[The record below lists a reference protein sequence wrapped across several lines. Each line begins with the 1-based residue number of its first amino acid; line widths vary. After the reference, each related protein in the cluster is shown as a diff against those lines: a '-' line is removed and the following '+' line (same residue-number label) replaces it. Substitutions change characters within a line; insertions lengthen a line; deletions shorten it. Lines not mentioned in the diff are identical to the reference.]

1 MPHKLSKRTISALQ
15 RVITGDKLDTNA
27 GPLAPYLSGP
37 KLVDF
42 FNEYGFN
49 DSYGQ
54 GFPSRWAYA
63 EAKLEEINGTAQLT
77 DAIEGAVYPPR
88 FFDTPFEVSDAVAY
102 LNRYLAFDGLE
113 LVLSAGHYRL
123 RRLGGQLVALDAE
136 LSPLDPTSHDFIDE
150 QLSKCDRKLRDGDY
164 DGAITNARS
173 LVEAV
178 LIAIEARLVQEPP
191 GYDGDLPR
199 LYKRVQKVL
208 NLDPTRTD
216 IADSL
221 RQVLAGLSSIVA
233 GLAPMRNKMGDAHA
247 RSYRP
252 ERHHAKL
259 AVNAAKTLA
268 DFLIETYA
276 YQVSTGRIQPAGRAD

>member
-1 MPHKLSKRTISALQ
+1 MSHKISRRTISAIQ
-15 RVITGDKLDTNA
+15 RVITGDKIDMNA

-37 KLVDF
+37 KLVEF
-42 FNEYGFN
+42 FNEFGFN
-49 DSYGQ
+49 DTYGQ

-63 EAKLEEINGTAQLT
+63 EAKLEQLNETPQLT
-77 DAIEGAVYPPR
+77 DAIESSVYPPR
-88 FFDTPFEVSDAVAY
+88 FFDTPFEASSAVEY
-102 LNRYLAFDGLE
+102 LNKYLAYDGLE

-123 RRLGGQLVALDAE
+123 RRLGEQLVAVEAE
-136 LSPLDPTSHDFIDE
+136 LSALDPTSHEFIDE

-178 LIAIEARLVQEPP
+178 LIAIEARLVQQPP
-191 GYDGDLPR
+191 AYDAVLPR
-199 LYKRVQKVL
+199 LYKRVQKLL
-208 NLDPTRTD
+208 NLDPARTD

-221 RQVLAGLSSIVA
+221 RQVLAGLSSIVS

-252 ERHHAKL
+252 ERHHARL

-268 DFLIETYA
+268 DFLIETFG
-276 YQVSTGRIQPAGRAD
+276 YQLSTGRIQPLNNAG